1 MSVMISTRRG
11 AQLARKRRNRAG
23 LRSCVSAMDTNYF
36 TPDEAA
42 SISGA
47 NGIHF
52 GPDGMF
58 YRDISLKKHIKAR
71 VEQVTG

>member
-1 MSVMISTRRG
+1 MAEAPKTQAKTAELRL
-11 AQLARKRRNRAG
+11 LASG
-23 LRSCVSAMDTNYF
+23 
-36 TPDEAA
+36 A

-58 YRDISLKKHIKAR
+58 YRDISLQKHIKAR